1 MAKSNE
7 AIEECLKS
15 INDKLKDNKD
25 EHKEIIQ
32 TLKETASKKVD
43 ATMFDK
49 SLSSVTKDRILIE
62 KKVDRLWNE
71 LVEEKEN
78 DEEFKKE
85 LALEISEMKKAHAVK
100 MSNVS
105 YVVFVVTLGLTMFA
119 NKIWHFIFG

>member
-25 EHKEIIQ
+25 EHKEIIKV
-32 TLKETASKKVD
+32 LRRTADKKVD
-43 ATMFDK
+43 IAMFDRT
-49 SLSSVTKDRILIE
+49 LSSTTKDRILIE

-71 LVEEKEN
+71 LVEKKEN

-85 LALEISEMKKAHAVK
+85 LAIEISEMKKAHAVK

-105 YVVFVVTLGLTMFA
+105 YIVFVVTLGLTMFA
-119 NKIWHFIFG
+119 NKIWHFIFN